1 MQLHDIRARMPRPLR
16 ATYRYA
22 CAAVPYAW
30 RHGGA
35 VYRRTLRGLRESE
48 RWPRAAL
55 LELQCREL
63 QRLVRHA
70 AEHVPYY
77 RAQFAALGLDP
88 ADVRAPDDLARLPFL
103 DRATTAAN
111 LERLLADNIP
121 RRRRLYQTTGGTS
134 GRPMPLYAD
143 RRVSLQ
149 RDRAFWDLCLERAGC
164 RVGARLVVLRNDVL
178 PGGRLWDYNPRTR
191 LLSLDPFKLTPATV
205 RQYADAVIRAGIPFL
220 HTYPSSACM
229 FLTLLRDAGETRRL
243 PFRAILASSENIY
256 PGQRAFLEEGFGA
269 RLFSWYGHS
278 ERLVLA
284 CECERSPDYHVFP
297 EYGVLELVDAQG
309 LTIREPGV
317 RGELVGTGFNNDVM
331 PLLRY
336 RTGDYA
342 EYAREQACPCGRE
355 HPLITAVAGRWLQEM
370 IVRPDGGLVSMTALN
385 LHSDAF
391 DNVWQFQFRQAERG
405 QLDLRVVAKPEYT
418 EADAA
423 RIESELRPKLG
434 PDLALHIE
442 RVSEIARTPAGKHRF
457 LIQELAIARPG
468 AGASAGNA

>member
-1 MQLHDIRARMPRPLR
+1 MPRPLK
-16 ATYRYA
+16 AAYRYA

-35 VYRRTLRGLRESE
+35 VYRRTLRDLRASE

-70 AEHVPYY
+70 ADHVPYY
-77 RAQFAALGLDP
+77 RERFAALGVDP
-88 ADVRAPDDLARLPFL
+88 ADVRTPDDLERLPFL
-103 DRATTAAN
+103 DRATAAAN
-111 LERLLADNIP
+111 VERLLADNIP

-149 RDRAFWDLCLERAGC
+149 RDRAFWDLCLERAGW
-164 RVGARLVVLRNDVL
+164 RAGEPMVVLRNTVL
-178 PGGRLWDYNPRTR
+178 PGNQLWDYNPRTR

-205 RQYADAVIRAGIPFL
+205 RRYVDAVVSARIAYL
-220 HTYPSSACM
+220 HTYPSAAC
-229 FLTLLRDAGETRRL
+229 TLLALLRHVGDTRRL
-243 PFRAILASSENIY
+243 PFRVICASSENIY
-256 PGQRAFLEEGFGA
+256 PGQREFIEEGFGA

-284 CECERSPDYHVFP
+284 CECEHRPDYHVFP
-297 EYGVLELVDAQG
+297 EYGILELVDEQG
-309 LTIREPGV
+309 RTIREPGV
-317 RGELVGTGFNNDVM
+317 RGELVGTGFSNDVM

-342 EYAREQACPCGRE
+342 EYAREQNCSCGRR

-370 IVRPDGGLVSMTALN
+370 IVRPDGGLVSITALN

-391 DNVWQFQFRQAERG
+391 DHVWQFQFHQAERG
-405 QLDLRVVAKPEYT
+405 RLTLRVVPKGTYSA
-418 EADAA
+418 ADAG
-423 RIESELRPKLG
+423 RIRAALRPKLG
-434 PDLALHIE
+434 LGIVLRIE
-442 RVSEIARTPAGKHRF
+442 TVSEIARTPGGKHRF
-457 LIQELAIARPG
+457 LVQELPVACPG
-468 AGASAGNA
+468 TGVPTGGV